1 MSANVNQS
9 FAEILAARGADAGL
23 SFTEQQLEQFTEYYE
38 LLVETN
44 KVMNL
49 TAITEPEEVAV
60 KHMIDSLLAF
70 DEDMAGKTLAD
81 VGTGAGFPGVPLK
94 IYCPELKVTLIDS
107 LGKRLKFLQQV
118 IDALG
123 LKYIRCEHLRAED
136 AGKNSK
142 HREKYDLVTARAVA
156 RLSVLAEYCLPL
168 VKKGGRFIALK
179 GSKYAEE
186 IEEGTAAVQILGGKI
201 LSAEPV
207 KLPGLDDGRAIIKIG
222 KIKTTPAQYP
232 RKAGTPEKQPLGS
245 K

>member
-1 MSANVNQS
+1 MSANVEQS

-23 SFTEQQLEQFTEYYE
+23 KFTEQQLEQFTKYYE

-60 KHMIDSLLAF
+60 KYMIDSVLAY
-70 DEDMAGKTLAD
+70 DEDMVGKTLAD

-94 IYCPELKVTLIDS
+94 IYCPGGGGGGVGS

-118 IDALG
+118 IDVLG

-156 RLSVLAEYCLPL
+156 RLSVLSEYCLPL

-179 GSKYAEE
+179 GSKYVEE
-186 IEEGTAAVQILGGKI
+186 IAEGTEAVKILGGKI
-201 LSAEPV
+201 LTAEPV
-207 KLPGLDDGRAIIKIG
+207 KLPGLDDGRAIIKIS
-222 KIKTTPAQYP
+222 KIKATPAQYP

>member
-1 MSANVNQS
+1 MSNDAKQS
-9 FAEILAARGADAGL
+9 FAASLVSRGAEAGL
-23 SFTEQQLEQFTEYYE
+23 SFTEQQLEQFTQYYE

-60 KHMIDSLLAF
+60 KHMIDSLLAY
-70 DEDMAGKTLAD
+70 DEDMSGKTLAD

-118 IDALG
+118 IDTLG

-186 IEEGTAAVQILGGKI
+186 IQEGTQAVQILGGKI
-201 LSAEPV
+201 ISAEPV

-222 KIKTTPAQYP
+222 KTKTTPAQYP

>member
-1 MSANVNQS
+1 MSANINLS
-9 FAEILAARGADAGL
+9 FAEILAQRGAEAGL
-23 SFTEQQLEQFTEYYE
+23 TFTEQQLQQFTQYYE

-60 KHMIDSLLAF
+60 KHMIDSLLAY
-70 DEDMAGKTLAD
+70 DEDMSGKTLAD

-94 IYCPELKVTLIDS
+94 IYCPELRVTLIDS

-118 IDALG
+118 IDTLG

-136 AGKNSK
+136 AGKSNK

-186 IEEGTAAVQILGGKI
+186 ITEGSEAVKILGGKI
-201 LSAEPV
+201 ISAEPV
-207 KLPGLDDGRAIIKIG
+207 KLPGLDDGRAIIKIS
-222 KIKTTPAQYP
+222 KLKTTPAQYP